1 MPHVVAGMVP
11 DWYSMQE
18 GLQKIRCCIDYI
30 CLWQGIACFQLG
42 DKVQGLMWPTLNVW
56 ES

>member
-1 MPHVVAGMVP
+1 MPHVVAGLVP

-18 GLQKIRCCIDYI
+18 GLQQIRCIDYI
-30 CLWQGIACFQLG
+30 CLWRGIACFQFG